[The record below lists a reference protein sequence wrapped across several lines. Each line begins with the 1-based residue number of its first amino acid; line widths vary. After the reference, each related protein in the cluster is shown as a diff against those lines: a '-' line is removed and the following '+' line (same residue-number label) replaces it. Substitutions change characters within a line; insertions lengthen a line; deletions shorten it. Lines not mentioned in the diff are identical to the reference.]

1 MAWQRE
7 MVSCT
12 CAVLFL
18 STCSSLKIGSQPGH
32 DESGIWVTSGSLGI
46 TCSVK
51 AFCNSKD
58 RGTCWA
64 PALVLLCYC
73 TLLGVPC
80 QDLANS

>member
-1 MAWQRE
+1 
-7 MVSCT
+7 
-12 CAVLFL
+12 
-18 STCSSLKIGSQPGH
+18 
-32 DESGIWVTSGSLGI
+32 VTSGSLGI

-64 PALVLLCYC
+64 PAQVLLCYC